1 MTDEAA
7 WDGSPEFRQ
16 RRYATYEAY
25 AEHQASKLSKI
36 KPTKLAATYT
46 PRFKAALAPRIEAL
60 KPLIN
65 TSGRTVLC
73 LAARNG
79 AECEAWSEAHFLA
92 IGIDLNPGENNRFVL
107 IGDFHALQFP
117 DGVFDV
123 VFTNSLDHVFELGKV
138 VDEARR
144 VLKPGG
150 IFVAEVV
157 RGSKDDNGREPG
169 PYEAAWWDHASVI
182 RDEISRHSFDLVAT
196 SPFDHPWV
204 GDQFVFRRLSDRR
217 RDGAP
222 GKSVGLWNWLF
233 RLINREG

>member
-1 MTDEAA
+1 MTNEVK

-16 RRYATYEAY
+16 RRYETYEAY
-25 AEHQASKLSKI
+25 AEHQASKLKQI
-36 KPTKLAATYT
+36 KLAKLANNYT
-46 PRFKAALAPRIEAL
+46 PAFKAALGPRVEAL

-79 AECEAWSEAHFLA
+79 AECEAWTQAGFLA
-92 IGIDLNPGENNRFVL
+92 IGIDLNPGENNRFVVV
-107 IGDFHALQFP
+107 GDFHDLQFP

-123 VFTNSLDHVFELGKV
+123 VFTNSLDHAFELGKI

-157 RGSKDDNGREPG
+157 RGSKDENGREPG
-169 PYEAAWWDHASVI
+169 PYEAAWWDYASVV
-182 RDEISRHSFDLVAT
+182 RDEISGHAFYLVAT
-196 SPFDHPWV
+196 NPFDQPWV
-204 GDQFVFRRLSDRR
+204 GDQYVFRKPGGKRPGVWARLR
-217 RDGAP
+217 G
-222 GKSVGLWNWLF
+222 
-233 RLINREG
+233 LINPKN